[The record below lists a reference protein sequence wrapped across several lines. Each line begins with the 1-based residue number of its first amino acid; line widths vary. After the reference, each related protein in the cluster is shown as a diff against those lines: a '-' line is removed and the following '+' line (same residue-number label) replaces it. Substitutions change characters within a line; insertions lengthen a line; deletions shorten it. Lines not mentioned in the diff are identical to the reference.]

1 MRCAVQI
8 AHIVGA
14 AKWRNYHT
22 GQYAQSGLLQC
33 QPGPIK
39 GADVNQ
45 YLIQNPLTYYGTS
58 SCYHQPH
65 EATYKC
71 KPAFVDDRRTSEHFD
86 KSVLLDG

>member
-1 MRCAVQI
+1 MGNMPNPVCFNVSLARF
-8 AHIVGA
+8 
-14 AKWRNYHT
+14 
-22 GQYAQSGLLQC
+22 
-33 QPGPIK
+33 K

-58 SCYHQPH
+58 SYYHQPH